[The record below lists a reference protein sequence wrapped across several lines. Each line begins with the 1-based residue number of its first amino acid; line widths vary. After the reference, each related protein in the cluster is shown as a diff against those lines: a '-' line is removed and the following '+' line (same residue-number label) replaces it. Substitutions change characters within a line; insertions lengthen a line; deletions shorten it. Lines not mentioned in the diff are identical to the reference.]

1 MLGRFTPTGYEEI
14 SRTTLLKPT
23 TDPRVRRK
31 LGAVN
36 WVAPAFANRRI
47 YLRNDEELIA
57 VSLAKDD
64 YR

>member
-1 MLGRFTPTGYEEI
+1 
-14 SRTTLLKPT
+14 
-23 TDPRVRRK
+23 
-31 LGAVN
+31 VN
-36 WVAPAFANRRI
+36 WVAPAYASRRI